1 MATLDD
7 VARIALALPEVT
19 EADGDR
25 RSWSVTVPGTR
36 PKVIAW
42 ERAFSKADIKRYG
55 DLTPPDG
62 PIVALRTADLAE
74 KEAVLGEGRRGFFT
88 IPHFNGYAGYLIQ
101 LTSVTKTALREAIVD
116 AWLAAAPLALAEEY
130 LSHRRVPRPAG
141 DARGSA
147 RSRGPAGRGRSA
159 RA

>member
-1 MATLDD
+1 MATLAD
-7 VARIALALPEVT
+7 VATIALGLPEVT
-19 EADGDR
+19 EADGER
-25 RSWSVTVPGTR
+25 RSWAVTVPGTK

-42 ERAFSKADIKRYG
+42 ERPFSKADIKRYG
-55 DLTPPDG
+55 DQPPPDG

-74 KEAVLGEGRRGFFT
+74 KEAILAQGRRGFFT

-101 LTSVTKTALREAIVD
+101 LPSVTKSALREAIVD
-116 AWLAAAPLALAEEY
+116 AWLAAAPPAVAEQY
-130 LSHRRVPRPAG
+130 LSRRRVPRAVG
-141 DARGSA
+141 DDPGSA